1 MEYQISKKSCEMLTR
16 SNFLHES
23 QLLKSCCCRIHSWIL
38 LMENHLRI
46 RKKFIWSINHWYI
59 KEKSL
64 PTSTANNST
73 SVGVFIFLICDIFG
87 QTIHPVKKVRFVKA
101 RLMFSAYRHY
111 FSCQNWLWILQKLQE
126 IGGNPKNVQNFV
138 QKLIYCANIEIKPG

>member
-1 MEYQISKKSCEMLTR
+1 MSCVCEIQRR
-16 SNFLHES
+16 SVKTTHS
-23 QLLKSCCCRIHSWIL
+23 IHSWIL
-38 LMENHLRI
+38 ITEIHLRI
-46 RKKFIWSINHWYI
+46 RKKIIWSINHWYI